1 MPWLS
6 WYFSQ
11 SRYQPTSLLDPPHL
25 SKLFTQLSLF
35 HTNNLFLYSFRH
47 VFYSTFTNSN
57 YFIHDHCNYFPNSWL
72 LPHKLHI
79 LWRCFPQPLEFN
91 NNMLYVKSIAKMT
104 HTFTLISEF
113 NKTIQESDLL
123 GPTRLHL
130 FSRLYLG
137 LILSSMSPIT
147 IIGIGDSKSLLLCHV
162 ETMSDIKYENS
173 GIFPWATFSL

>member
-1 MPWLS
+1 MIVMIFLAIMVSTNIPPWP
-6 WYFSQ
+6 
-11 SRYQPTSLLDPPHL
+11 PTLIQTLHSIIFISHKQFIPLLIQACFD
-25 SKLFTQLSLF
+25 
-35 HTNNLFLYSFRH
+35 
-47 VFYSTFTNSN
+47 STFTNSN

-130 FSRLYLG
+130 FSRFYLG

-173 GIFPWATFSL
+173 GIFPWATFFL